1 MRNIRFVNE
10 GIYHVY
16 NRSVEKR
23 EIFVDDQ
30 DRFRFIHDLFEF
42 NDEAP
47 AVNFYYKRPLIQSY
61 EAKPRK
67 IEQQKR
73 KLLVEILAFVVMPNH
88 FHLLLRQIK
97 ENGISNFMHKLG
109 TGYTMYFNQKYER
122 AGSLFQGTY
131 KAILVNQ
138 EAHFIHLPYYI
149 HFNPLDLKF
158 PEWRDREI
166 KNYKQAMKFLENYR
180 WSSFL
185 DYIGKKNFP
194 SVTQREFLNEFF
206 EGPENYKKD
215 AMKWLKEMDLEEIE
229 DFTLEISPVFNLRG
243 LAS

>member
-131 KAILVNQ
+131 KAVLVNQ

-149 HFNPLDLKF
+149 HLNPLDLKF

-229 DFTLEISPVFNLRG
+229 DFTLE
-243 LAS
+243 

>member
-47 AVNFYYKRPLIQSY
+47 AVNLYYKRPLLQSY

-229 DFTLEISPVFNLRG
+229 DFTLE
-243 LAS
+243 

>member
-47 AVNFYYKRPLIQSY
+47 AVNLYYKRPLIQSY

-229 DFTLEISPVFNLRG
+229 DFTLE
-243 LAS
+243 

>member
-1 MRNIRFVNE
+1 MRNIRFVNKE
-10 GIYHVY
+10 IYHVY

-149 HFNPLDLKF
+149 HLNPLDLKF

-229 DFTLEISPVFNLRG
+229 DFTLE
-243 LAS
+243 

>member
-229 DFTLEISPVFNLRG
+229 DFTLE
-243 LAS
+243 

>member
-47 AVNFYYKRPLIQSY
+47 AVNLYYKRPLIQSY

-149 HFNPLDLKF
+149 HLNPLDLKF

-229 DFTLEISPVFNLRG
+229 DFTLE
-243 LAS
+243 